1 MTAPAAAAMARRVA
15 ESLMTSSVRYFT
27 LGEPVT
33 DPENGA
39 VTRPEMDTARCVGRV
54 RPATMRD
61 FPAQSVGEEVF
72 ASNYVVAV
80 PFGQT
85 PVPAVKQ
92 HIVIEASP
100 DPALVG
106 VELQIRQV
114 TLGDN
119 VSARRLLCYKVS

>member
-1 MTAPAAAAMARRVA
+1 MSAPAAAAMARRMA
-15 ESLMTSSVRYFT
+15 ESLMTSTGRYFT

-33 DPENGA
+33 DPDTGA
-39 VTRPEMDTARCVGRV
+39 VTIPEVNPQTCSCRV

-61 FPAQSVGEEVF
+61 FPSQAAGEEVF
-72 ASNYVVAV
+72 ASNYVIAV
-80 PFGQT
+80 PFSQA
-85 PVPAVKQ
+85 PVPLVKQ
-92 HIVIEASP
+92 HFVIETSP

-119 VSARRLLCYKVS
+119 VSARRMLGYKVS